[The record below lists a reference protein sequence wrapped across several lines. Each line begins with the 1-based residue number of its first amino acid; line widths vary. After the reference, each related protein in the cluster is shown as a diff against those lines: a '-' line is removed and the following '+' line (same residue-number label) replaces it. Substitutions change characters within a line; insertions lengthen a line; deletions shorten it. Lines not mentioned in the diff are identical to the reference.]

1 MQRYRVDPQMKRGNT
16 MLTNASYLSVFLF

>member
-1 MQRYRVDPQMKRGNT
+1 MQRYIVDPQMKRGNK